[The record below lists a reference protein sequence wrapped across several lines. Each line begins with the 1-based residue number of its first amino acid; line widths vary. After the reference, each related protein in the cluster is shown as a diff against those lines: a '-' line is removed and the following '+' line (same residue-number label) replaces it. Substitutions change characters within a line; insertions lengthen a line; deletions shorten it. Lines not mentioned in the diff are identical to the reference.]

1 MSAQSGRAPAVPV
14 DCVLVGQQQVA
25 GNGAGDGWFFFF
37 STCRVL
43 TTASAFSG
51 NRRKEDALHDE
62 HLLLGIRPEGH
73 KTVTVDWH
81 QEEGGAKKK
90 QNSLDLI
97 DDG

>member
-1 MSAQSGRAPAVPV
+1 MV
-14 DCVLVGQQQVA
+14 QVM
-25 GNGAGDGWFFFF
+25 DDFFFF

-73 KTVTVDWH
+73 KTVTVD
-81 QEEGGAKKK
+81 
-90 QNSLDLI
+90 
-97 DDG
+97 